1 MLSGNVFTVIIN
13 IVIVKALTNK
23 FSTADYGIYALI
35 ISFTAFFQLVL
46 LAPVAAAIFP
56 FINEKKEN
64 GDYEDFQ
71 KEIFDMFIFLV
82 SFLFLICIIVLIINS
97 FISIIPDY
105 WIYFSFVTILFSSTL
120 SWLATLDTFSL
131 ANSKIKEYIV
141 LPIINLMI
149 KLIAIVVLYRTNITP
164 ERLIF
169 IFSLTQLI
177 WGYLE
182 FKYLKIKGI
191 ITCQYKVS
199 LRNLCMFNSPGK
211 REIITYAKNFSLWGI
226 FAWGQTFFDKW
237 FLNHYVGSSTVAIYA
252 VYYQYGFYPFTIF
265 SSLISQYIT
274 PIYFSKIG
282 DSQSASSFLKKI
294 LTYCIFFMILSC
306 ILAEVFAYRLAPFF
320 IRILTNANYLEYIK
334 LFPIIILAGC
344 FYGYGQIITVPLLNS
359 DFVSKVRF
367 PKIGAAILAIALFWC
382 FAPNWGLLGIVLALL
397 ISNLFY
403 FITLL
408 IINYKYLSKLKLQI
422 SNSVWFPENQQFEV
436 RE

>member
-13 IVIVKALTNK
+13 IVIVKSLTNK
-23 FSTADYGIYALI
+23 FPTADYGVYALI

-71 KEIFDMFIFLV
+71 REIFDMFIFLV

-97 FISIIPDY
+97 FISIIPDN

-211 REIITYAKNFSLWGI
+211 RKIITYAKNFSLWGI

-282 DSQSASSFLKKI
+282 DSQSASFFLKKI

-306 ILAEVFAYRLAPFF
+306 ILAEVFAYRLAPF
-320 IRILTNANYLEYIK
+320 L
-334 LFPIIILAGC
+334 
-344 FYGYGQIITVPLLNS
+344 
-359 DFVSKVRF
+359 
-367 PKIGAAILAIALFWC
+367 
-382 FAPNWGLLGIVLALL
+382 
-397 ISNLFY
+397 
-403 FITLL
+403 
-408 IINYKYLSKLKLQI
+408 
-422 SNSVWFPENQQFEV
+422 
-436 RE
+436 